1 MHMDI
6 EIKKTI
12 ILVYY
17 GITRS
22 LQHTHQS
29 IFENITQPAKLS
41 ANTRTYCHFFNQ
53 KEIDN
58 PRTGEVGKLNPD
70 EWRLLQP
77 DVSIIDE
84 IDTIE
89 EDNHINE
96 LMRYGNA
103 WEDSGESL
111 RNIIRQ
117 LISLQRITKR
127 IQADGGA
134 DLVVFIRPDMLI
146 HDKFPILDW
155 LHSIRPNTVTVPCW
169 QWSGG
174 LNDRLAVCGR
184 QSYRIF
190 GGRINQAV
198 DYCKRYNKPLH
209 SERLLFFSLKISM
222 TQLNT
227 TDVRAT
233 RIRFN
238 GESANE
244 SFEQVKIAK
253 RLEAFLL
260 CNVHPLLRIFWKK
273 IFKWKS

>member
-1 MHMDI
+1 MTK
-6 EIKKTI
+6 KKTI
-12 ILVYY
+12 ILVFY

-22 LQHTHQS
+22 LQHTYQS
-29 IFENITQPAKLS
+29 IFENIIQPARIE
-41 ANTRTYCHFFNQ
+41 ANTKTYCHFFNQ
-53 KEIDN
+53 KEINN
-58 PRTGEVGKLNPD
+58 PRTAEVGTLNPD
-70 EWRLLQP
+70 EWRLLKP
-77 DVSIIDE
+77 DVFIIDE
-84 IDTIE
+84 I
-89 EDNHINE
+89 NNE
-96 LMRYGNA
+96 SENKYIDELSRYGNA

-117 LISLQRITKR
+117 LLSLQRITRR

-146 HDKFPILDW
+146 HTKFPFADW
-155 LHSIRPNTVTVPCW
+155 LRSIRPNTVAIPYW

-184 QSYRIF
+184 QSYGIVGERL
-190 GGRINQAV
+190 NQATH
-198 DYCKRYNKPLH
+198 YCKRYKKPLH
-209 SERLLFFSLKISM
+209 SERLLFFSLKNSTAQIC
-222 TQLNT
+222 T

-244 SFEQVKIAK
+244 SFEHVKFAK

-260 CNVHPLLRIFWKK
+260 CNLWPLLRLSWKNK
-273 IFKWKS
+273 FEFKWKL